1 MTEPENKGFKVVDK
15 RSMPDEE
22 REKPSPPPPQQGQPQ
37 GRAEA
42 GNPSAPEGVKDTNGS
57 GGGMPRVGEPTFLDL
72 VSMLQFGALAGLGMV
87 QSPDGKR
94 LPVNLPSAKDSIDI
108 LGILQ
113 EKTKGNLT
121 AEEAEVLTEGLYH
134 LRMAYT
140 AAINAGQVPGGKGK

>member
-1 MTEPENKGFKVVDK
+1 MGDEEKKGFKVVDK

-22 REKPSPPPPQQGQPQ
+22 REKFAPPPPQQQQ
-37 GRAEA
+37 QQARAEA
-42 GNPSAPEGVKDTNGS
+42 GNLTAPEGVKGTDGR
-57 GGGMPRVGEPTFLDL
+57 GGETPRVGEPSFLDL

-134 LRMAYT
+134 LRMAYMT
-140 AAINAGQVPGGKGK
+140 VLNTGQLPGGKEK